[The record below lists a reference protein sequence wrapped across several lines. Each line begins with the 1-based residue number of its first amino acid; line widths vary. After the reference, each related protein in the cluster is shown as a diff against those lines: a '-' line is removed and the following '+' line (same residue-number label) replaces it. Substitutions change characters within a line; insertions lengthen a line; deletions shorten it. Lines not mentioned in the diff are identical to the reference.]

1 MDLNNKSQTIRAPIL
16 ELKLA
21 NADINEPNDKL

>member
-1 MDLNNKSQTIRAPIL
+1 MDLNNKSQTIRAPVL

-21 NADINEPNDKL
+21 NADMNGGNNKL